1 MAHALRKLTHP
12 LLFQGS
18 TAKKRYFEGWYF
30 KQVSADGRSVF
41 ALIPGISLSPRG
53 SHSFVQV
60 IDGTTGATRWF
71 SYPLDAFRWSR
82 NRFEI
87 QVGENRFS
95 DTSADVQLTDGAGS
109 IEAHL
114 RYHGLTPLPFSL
126 GSPGVM
132 GRYTYAPFM
141 ECYHAIG
148 SLDHRVE
155 GSVTVDG
162 SRFDFSDGRGYIE
175 KDWGTSFP
183 RAWIWAQSNSSEEPG
198 TSFVFSLARIP
209 WLGRFFPGFFS
220 LLLERGRLHRMA
232 TYTGARIVAARLSG
246 RELALDISDR
256 ESVILLR
263 AERSHEGVLL
273 APEQGAMDR
282 RIGES
287 IDARLHVTMT
297 DLSGKVLFNG
307 SGSAA
312 GLEVVGDMSILGV
325 LTEGALNSQAQ
336 NPDSA
341 PTSGMPGKT
350 SEPPFP

>member
-1 MAHALRKLTHP
+1 MAHPLRKLTHP

-18 TAKKRYFEGWYF
+18 TAKRRYFEGWYF
-30 KQVSADGRSVF
+30 KHVSADGRSVF

-53 SHSFVQV
+53 SHAFVQV

-71 SYPLDAFRWSR
+71 SYPLSAFGWSR
-82 NRFEI
+82 DRFEI

-95 DTSADVQLTDGAGS
+95 DTSTEVRLVDDAGS
-109 IEAHL
+109 IDAHL
-114 RYHGLTPLPFSL
+114 RYSGLTPVPFSL
-126 GSPGVM
+126 KCPGVM
-132 GRYTYAPFM
+132 GRYAYAPFM

-162 SRFDFSDGRGYIE
+162 RRFDFSDGRGYIE

-183 RAWIWAQSNSSEEPG
+183 RSWIWAQSNNFEAPG

-209 WLGRFFPGFFS
+209 WLGRSFPGFFC

-232 TYTGARIVAARLSG
+232 TYTGARIVAARLAG
-246 RELALDISDR
+246 TEVELDVRDR
-256 ESVILLR
+256 GGLLSLR

-287 IDARLHVTMT
+287 IDARLRVTLT
-297 DLSGKVLFNG
+297 DGSGRALFNG

-312 GLEVVGDMSILGV
+312 GLEVVGDLSALGV
-325 LTEGALNSQAQ
+325 LAAGGGIA
-336 NPDSA
+336 
-341 PTSGMPGKT
+341 
-350 SEPPFP
+350 